1 MKRRQVC
8 TVPKSADSSPKEEG
22 GDGHDASG
30 GVRLARTIGF
40 ATGVNVLVGSMV
52 GSGIFVSPGGVLRF
66 VGGDPSSALLVWAG
80 CGLLSL
86 LGALCYAELGA
97 AVPTTGG
104 EYAYVRRAFGAPLAF
119 LFAWTSVALLRPAM
133 NSAVALTFA
142 EYVLRPLF
150 HGCPAPPA
158 IVKCLAIA
166 SLLVVGILN
175 CVRSAAREQQ
185 QRQRSEALVRARV
198 CVCPDRS
205 AGAVV
210 ARGCKPFPISVS
222 ISVARCGSDMRR
234 IHRLINDLI
243 SINFHASSV
252 NVDCSGSQDKFSQ
265 VCDLDAAVSDRIQKY
280 DPRVHLEES
289 QGRFRNSSAMLAVE
303 RYTELRSTCLER
315 SSADHRAQTSPCA
328 LSSDAGEHSA
338 LLITSPIVHRE
349 GNGDAREPCEVAD
362 KLLKDLTIPPTLAP
376 LPAPTPPPLCSMK
389 WAMRALDVLTLLKML
404 ALAIVS
410 VGGLVLLASGRT
422 HNPLGSFAGAPPSP
436 AQIGESFY
444 QGLWAYGGWN
454 ALNYATEE
462 LKDVHKNITRCIV
475 VAVPL
480 VTAFYV
486 LVNISYMTVLTPKEI
501 ISSAAVAVTWG
512 DRVLG
517 SFSWIVPLSVAVSTF
532 GSLNCSAFVM
542 GRLNYAAARE
552 GHALPLLAMLSV
564 RHQTPTP
571 AVAFSTLLSVAFV
584 LPTDLIMLTNYFGF
598 VTWLLVGL
606 NCAGLLVLRYRE
618 PDLRRP
624 YRVLWPVPVVVVLVC
639 GYLVLAPIVSSPRY
653 EYLFALLF
661 VLAGFVF
668 YVPFVHFKLRA
679 PCLPALT
686 CWLQLLL
693 EVSPTVAPATCVD
706 AVR

>member
-1 MKRRQVC
+1 MKRKNIS
-8 TVPKSADSSPKEEG
+8 TVPKSADSSPKEKG
-22 GDGHDASG
+22 GGGGDDDGHDGSSG
-30 GVRLARTIGF
+30 GIRLARTIGF

-66 VGGDPSSALLVWAG
+66 VGGDPSWALLVWAG

-97 AVPTTGG
+97 AVPTAGG

-119 LFAWTSVALLRPAM
+119 LFAWTSVVLLRPAM

-142 EYVLRPLF
+142 EYALRPLF

-158 IVKCLAIA
+158 VVKCLAIA

-175 CVRSAAREQQ
+175 CV
-185 QRQRSEALVRARV
+185 
-198 CVCPDRS
+198 
-205 AGAVV
+205 
-210 ARGCKPFPISVS
+210 SV
-222 ISVARCGSDMRR
+222 
-234 IHRLINDLI
+234 
-243 SINFHASSV
+243 
-252 NVDCSGSQDKFSQ
+252 
-265 VCDLDAAVSDRIQKY
+265 
-280 DPRVHLEES
+280 
-289 QGRFRNSSAMLAVE
+289 
-303 RYTELRSTCLER
+303 
-315 SSADHRAQTSPCA
+315 
-328 LSSDAGEHSA
+328 
-338 LLITSPIVHRE
+338 
-349 GNGDAREPCEVAD
+349 
-362 KLLKDLTIPPTLAP
+362 
-376 LPAPTPPPLCSMK
+376 K

-410 VGGLVLLASGRT
+410 VGGLVLLASEHT
-422 HNPLGSFAGAPPSP
+422 HNPLGSFDGPLPSP

-454 ALNYATEE
+454 ALNYVTEE
-462 LKDVHKNITRCIV
+462 LKDVHKNIIRCILV
-475 VAVPL
+475 SVPL

-486 LVNISYMTVLTPKEI
+486 LVNISYLTVLTPREI

-552 GHALPLLAMLSV
+552 GHSLPLLAMLSV

-668 YVPFVHFKLRA
+668 YVPFVHFKLRV
-679 PCLPALT
+679 PCLPTLT

-706 AVR
+706 DVR